1 VADCTATAASNIL
14 GISRQTVTAYF
25 DKCRRAYQQAL
36 QKDPI
41 QFEAGGEYEVDE
53 TLFRR
58 VRNNQGELVDVQWVA
73 GILERDSGKVLLYRV
88 PNRSHESLLPP
99 IRSHIPQGCFLYSDE
114 LTTYHMLDQE
124 YMHYAVNHS
133 NKEYVREEDFFG
145 ITKLTVH
152 CNSMEGLWKRLK
164 SRLLYKSNRNFD
176 RMDLILAEFMYR
188 NSGRSLFDPFKAV

>member
-1 VADCTATAASNIL
+1 MLQQCHLNFGRYYSVRSGSFFADSHLNLTQQLQLIIYFVADCTATAASNIL

-25 DKCRRAYQQAL
+25 DKCRHAYQQAL

-58 VRNNQGELVDVQWVA
+58 VHNNQGELVDVQWVA

-133 NKEYVREEDFFG
+133 NKEYV
-145 ITKLTVH
+145 
-152 CNSMEGLWKRLK
+152 
-164 SRLLYKSNRNFD
+164 
-176 RMDLILAEFMYR
+176 
-188 NSGRSLFDPFKAV
+188 